1 MRDLFVIADDLTGAL
16 DAAVPFAST
25 GAKVEVSLS
34 TVGID
39 DFLIKDWDVLSVC
52 AGTRHL
58 CAADSARVVSE
69 LSGKAVAAGIPVILK
84 KTDSGLRGNVGAEL
98 EAMWRKTGSHR
109 LHFIPAFPETGRTMK
124 GGIQYVGDI
133 PVSESM
139 FGSDPFDPV
148 RHDFV
153 NEIIAEQTSI
163 PTCNIPEGGQ
173 PNEDFSGIAVYD
185 STTQSAVELA
195 VRTALQDKA
204 PHALAGCGGIAKA
217 LVNAMGF
224 FHRSQYISKEGNV
237 LVFCGSVNSVS
248 FDQVQCAKRA
258 GAPVFFLSSEA
269 CNISDWVES
278 TEGKELV
285 SSVCKSWATHALTV
299 MSSVDTRDA
308 NRDIDSSSVDRAIV
322 AKNLGAILGAI
333 ARQYSAKGTVVAM
346 GGDILLSFL
355 TNLGTRSLFPLGE
368 IAPGVVASHIKIG
381 DSRLELVSKSGG
393 FGEKNLFLQIAKE
406 KEGKGH
412 ISAGSS

>member
-16 DAAVPFAST
+16 DGAVPFAST

-39 DFLIKDWDVLSVC
+39 DVLIKGWDVLSVC

-58 CAADSARVVSE
+58 RAVDSARVVSE
-69 LSGKAVAAGIPVILK
+69 LSGKAVSAGIPVILK

-98 EAMWRKTGSHR
+98 EAMWQKTGSHR

-124 GGIQYVGDI
+124 GGIQYVGDT

-153 NEIIAEQTSI
+153 DEIIAEQTSI
-163 PTCNIPEGGQ
+163 PTCNIPEGSR
-173 PNEDFSGIAVYD
+173 PSKDFSGIAVYD

-195 VRTALQDKA
+195 VHTALQDTA

-224 FHRSQYISKEGNV
+224 SRRSQYISKEGNV
-237 LVFCGSVNSVS
+237 LVFCGSVNPVS
-248 FDQVQCAKRA
+248 LAQVECARKA
-258 GAPVFFLSSEA
+258 GAPVFFLNTEA
-269 CNISDWVES
+269 CNVSSWVDS
-278 TEGKELV
+278 TKGKELV

-299 MSSVDTRDA
+299 VSSVDIRDT
-308 NRDIDSSSVDRAIV
+308 NRDIDSSSVDRAVV
-322 AKNLGAILGAI
+322 AKNLGAILSVI
-333 ARQYSAKGTVVAM
+333 ARRYSAKGTVVAM

-368 IAPGVVASHIKIG
+368 IAPGVVASYIKIG

-393 FGEKNLFLQIAKE
+393 FGEESLFLQIAE
-406 KEGKGH
+406 AKEGRGRNTA
-412 ISAGSS
+412 SPS